1 MQRVVKFITLG
12 CKVNQYETNA
22 MAQKFL
28 EKGYKVIEEY
38 EQNGEKP
45 DICIINTCTVTNMSD
60 RKSRQMLRREK
71 ENNKNVIVV
80 AVGCYA
86 QVAKNELNKI
96 PEIDLVLGN
105 NEKVDIVKYVE
116 DYINENEN
124 NIEIEDVMQSRLF
137 SDFGDITFTEKTRAV
152 VKIQDGC
159 DRFCSYCII
168 PYARGRVR
176 SRKPES
182 IISEI
187 TKIAEKDIKEAGFEG
202 IVLTSHY
209 IEDYYQ
215 TDVPERD
222 MWVKA
227 ISENLGAKGIDID
240 LYLGNEVYMT
250 ENMMQ
255 LLIDGK
261 ASTINN
267 SCYVLFEMP
276 LNVEPM
282 NLYDVIYSLQEHKLI
297 PILAHP
303 ERYTFVQKEPEL
315 ITDLIEKGVLMQAN
329 YASILGYYGEKAQY
343 IVTKF
348 FEHNMI
354 HFLGSDVH
362 RQNTIY
368 KMIPQAME
376 KIEEIVGANKLEEL
390 TTINPKLAVNNKRIE
405 IEEPEELTLTW
416 KEKLMMFIKR

>member
-86 QVAKNELNKI
+86 QVAKNELKKI

-187 TKIAEKDIKEAGFEG
+187 TKIAEKDIKE
-202 IVLTSHY
+202 
-209 IEDYYQ
+209 
-215 TDVPERD
+215 
-222 MWVKA
+222 
-227 ISENLGAKGIDID
+227 
-240 LYLGNEVYMT
+240 
-250 ENMMQ
+250 
-255 LLIDGK
+255 
-261 ASTINN
+261 
-267 SCYVLFEMP
+267 VLFEGYRTEEYTKLTNG
-276 LNVEPM
+276 LNDIDSEIINSDTKYIESKNIELDKIDNTSKKDDFVLPHYEFDE
-282 NLYDVIYSLQEHKLI
+282 NGVI
-297 PILAHP
+297 
-303 ERYTFVQKEPEL
+303 
-315 ITDLIEKGVLMQAN
+315 
-329 YASILGYYGEKAQY
+329 
-343 IVTKF
+343 
-348 FEHNMI
+348 
-354 HFLGSDVH
+354 
-362 RQNTIY
+362 
-368 KMIPQAME
+368 
-376 KIEEIVGANKLEEL
+376 
-390 TTINPKLAVNNKRIE
+390 
-405 IEEPEELTLTW
+405 
-416 KEKLMMFIKR
+416 IK